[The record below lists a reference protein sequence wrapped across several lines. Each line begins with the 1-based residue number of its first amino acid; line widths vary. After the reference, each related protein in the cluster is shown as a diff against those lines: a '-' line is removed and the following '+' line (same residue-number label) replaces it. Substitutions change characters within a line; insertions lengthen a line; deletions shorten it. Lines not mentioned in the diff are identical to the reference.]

1 MCEQCANIDET
12 MKRYG
17 VLASSCIADQ
27 TLIDGVMELVDLLR
41 ALKVAVHP
49 NQVAPI
55 GQPAFSLAQ

>member
-49 NQVAPI
+49 NQLVPT
-55 GQPAFSLAQ
+55 GKPASSLVQ